1 MSAPKE
7 RRVSPLRRAL
17 NDAFRDPQGRFSVSK
32 VIAVWGQALCGWL
45 LIHHAEKII
54 EHWDALALLLAFLIA
69 PDIGKKWLT
78 MHYLGATQKG
88 IGD

>member
-1 MSAPKE
+1 MNAQE
-7 RRVSPLRRAL
+7 RRLSPFRRDL
-17 NDAFRDPQGRFSVSK
+17 NQTVRDPEGRFSPSK
-32 VIAVWGQALCGWL
+32 VIAIGGQALCGWL
-45 LIHHAEKII
+45 LVHHAEKIV
-54 EHWDALALLLAFLIA
+54 EHWDAMALLLAFLIA